1 MNKDIEHYLYKT
13 NFLDKEYC
21 EQTINV
27 LNKND
32 WTPHEWYDYSTDSL
46 NSNNQQPSVILYE
59 NFTDEV
65 KSINDEIIKKLHT
78 SILEYLE
85 RLDFHWFRSW
95 RGYSAI
101 KFIQYNQGHTMERH
115 CDHIHNLFDGN
126 IKGIPTLSIIG
137 LLNDN
142 YEGGDIIMFEDKK
155 INTKAGDLLI
165 FPSNFLYPHEITPV
179 TKGTRYSFVSWVW

>member
-1 MNKDIEHYLYKT
+1 MNKNIEHYLYKT

-21 EQTINV
+21 EHSINV

-32 WTPHEWYDYSTDSL
+32 WAPHEWYTYRTDSL
-46 NSNNQQPSVILYE
+46 NSNNQQPSVIQPDDY
-59 NFTDEV
+59 THEV
-65 KSINDEIIKKLHT
+65 KLINDYIIQEMH
-78 SILEYLE
+78 SFIAEYLE
-85 RLDFHWFRSW
+85 RLSFHWYTSW
-95 RGYSAI
+95 EGYSVI
-101 KFIQYNQGHTMERH
+101 KFIRYNQGQTMKRH
-115 CDHIHNLFDGN
+115 CDHIHHLFDGN

-137 LLNDN
+137 LLNDD

-155 INTKAGDLLI
+155 INTKTGDLLI